1 MGIFSRKK
9 QENLN
14 VTVKNTKG
22 EDFQEVLVGKYH
34 YSPPGKVFNLKNF
47 ADDPESLSAF
57 FGGIELIS
65 NSISSCPIFVKQYS
79 DEQPVKNHPVMLAL
93 KYGRMT
99 KFNFIKQLI
108 HDVYVYGNGLAYIKR
123 DINGDVKE
131 LIYCPPRSYA
141 IYTNEV
147 TMEVFYKI
155 PKLFGETLLDSNS
168 VIHIYKNSID
178 GMSGISI
185 PSYAKIVLPLASA
198 ADKSALQF
206 YDSGCNLNYVVQ
218 GKKILDTEEK
228 MDIYNEMTN
237 AFRGGNK
244 NGNFAVIGND
254 LEIKTLG
261 LSQKEAQ
268 ALETRQYNITEIAR
282 YLNINPVL
290 LGISAGSTYNNI
302 EQAQMDLVIHTLLP
316 LINLIEEEFNRK
328 LIRPSQRDKYYIDF
342 DEDKIMFAT
351 KNDTANYLTTLTKN
365 GIISVNESRKMLG
378 FAERPDDSADALYIP
393 YTNINQNTI
402 SGNNNGNNEDENKE
416 DNKEDG
422 KEKENN

>member
-79 DEQPVKNHPVMLAL
+79 DEQPVKNHPIMLAL

-108 HDVYVYGNGLAYIKR
+108 HDVYVYGNGLACIKR

-206 YDSGCNLNYVVQ
+206 YDSGCNLNYIVQ

-254 LEIKTLG
+254 LEVKTLG
-261 LSQKEAQ
+261 LSQKDAQ

-282 YLNINPVL
+282 YLNISPVL

-302 EQAQMDLVIHTLLP
+302 EQAQIELVIHTLLP

-342 DEDKIMFAT
+342 DEDKLMFAT

-378 FAERPDDSADALYIP
+378 FVERPDCDELIIP
-393 YTNINQNTI
+393 YTNINDNKI
-402 SGNNNGNNEDENKE
+402 DGKEDNKE

-422 KEKENN
+422 KEKEDES